1 MRQNHN
7 FQIQDSYSR
16 YIYRKWLVLLAL
28 LVILLISGV
37 FSISVGSSG
46 LSMGQILAV
55 IFGNGTKQSHTIVW
69 NIRMPRIVTGMV
81 VGSALA
87 LAGCIMQNV
96 LRNPLASSSTLGVS

>member
-28 LVILLISGV
+28 FVLLLISGV

-55 IFGNGTKQSHTIVW
+55 IVIQGNVIKNNILSVQEELDDETGVGTFYLHMKQKKDQTRQVKLE
-69 NIRMPRIVTGMV
+69 G
-81 VGSALA
+81 GF
-87 LAGCIMQNV
+87 AGE
-96 LRNPLASSSTLGVS
+96 